1 MMSPSH
7 GRLAVPAED
16 LIVSLSSF
24 AEHRL
29 ISRNQHRP
37 IAWAPS
43 TLVVLPAR
51 QPRWWQCDPGCD
63 GFDDEL
69 AAEHLAAAQGWLR
82 ERLGEPSADVDIAA
96 GASGGQQPASR
107 AASFRLICRRC
118 CGVYF
123 SREG

>member
-1 MMSPSH
+1 MMSPLH
-7 GRLAVPAED
+7 GRLAVLAED

-29 ISRNQHRP
+29 ISRNLRRP

-43 TLVVLPAR
+43 TLVMLPAR
-51 QPRWWQCDPGCD
+51 EPRWWQCDPGCD

-82 ERLGEPSADVDIAA
+82 GRLGEPPADAA
-96 GASGGQQPASR
+96 ISSVASGCQPTATR
-107 AASFRLICRRC
+107 APGFRLICRC
-118 CGVYF
+118 CRGVYF

>member
-7 GRLAVPAED
+7 GRSAVLAED
-16 LIVSLSSF
+16 LIVSLSSV

-29 ISRNQHRP
+29 ISRNLQRP

-43 TLVVLPAR
+43 TLVMLPAR
-51 QPRWWQCDPGCD
+51 EPRWWKCDPGCD

-69 AAEHLAAAQGWLR
+69 AAELAAVAQGGLR
-82 ERLGEPSADVDIAA
+82 ERLGEPPADAACSPHSSAD
-96 GASGGQQPASR
+96 QQPANR
-107 AASFRLICRRC
+107 APGFKLICRC
-118 CGVYF
+118 CRGVYF